1 MSPNRAPVALLLAA
15 GRGRRF
21 DPTGRAS
28 KLLAAAPCGP
38 HAGQPLAVAA
48 ALALRA
54 AQVRVMAVVRPADDP
69 PQRQVHAALRAA
81 GCELVVN
88 DDADD
93 GSGRS
98 IAVGVAATAD
108 APGWLIALADMPAIA
123 PTTIAAVRDAIAA
136 GALTAAPVHDG
147 RRGHPVGFGA
157 ALRPH
162 LLALSGDEG
171 ARSLLVAH
179 QPQRIAVDD
188 PGCLLDLD
196 TLADLDGAG
205 RQRGA

>member
-1 MSPNRAPVALLLAA
+1 MSPHRAPVALLLAA

-21 DPTGRAS
+21 DAGGGAS
-28 KLLAAAPCGP
+28 KLLAAAPCGA
-38 HAGQPLAVAA
+38 HAGQALAVAA

-54 AQVRVMAVVRPADDP
+54 ALPRVMAVVRPADDSL
-69 PQRQVHAALRAA
+69 QQQVHAALRAA
-81 GCELVVN
+81 GCELMVN
-88 DDADD
+88 DDADA

-157 ALRPH
+157 ALRPQ

-171 ARSLLVAH
+171 ARSLLVDH
-179 QPQRIAVDD
+179 PPQHIAVDD

-196 TLADLDGAG
+196 TPADLDRASL
-205 RQRGA
+205 QRGA

>member
-1 MSPNRAPVALLLAA
+1 MSPHHAPVGLLLAA

-54 AQVRVMAVVRPADDP
+54 SLPRVLAVVRPVEGP
-69 PQRQVHAALRAA
+69 LQQQLHAALRAA

-88 DDADD
+88 DAADE

-136 GALTAAPVHDG
+136 GAPTAAPVHG
-147 RRGHPVGFGA
+147 GQRGHPVGFGA
-157 ALRPH
+157 ALRAE
-162 LLALSGDEG
+162 LTALRGDAG
-171 ARSLLVAH
+171 ARSVLAAH
-179 QPQRIAVDD
+179 PPQRIAVDD

-196 TLADLDGAG
+196 CAADFAPPP
-205 RQRGA
+205 A